1 MKTCTIYQPS
11 GLGDII
17 WLQPIVNHYSK
28 LGYKIHF
35 PVCDF
40 YYEIVKDYIKNDN
53 IIWHKETDDY
63 PLKKYKD
70 IEQGC
75 IFQEGENLFLALVR
89 ADRFVPR
96 ICSVMISKYYV
107 SGVPVTNWHEN
118 VNIKRNHEREQKVF
132 DVYGIDKMKEY
143 VLINPMFGTPPSY
156 KLRNTITQN
165 IKTKY
170 QQIIPNYEIDSKNNI
185 NVFDWIGI
193 IENAIEIHTV
203 ETAFCYFVDKFSKPT
218 TKLYMYEKRLD
229 TEPHNFYYLTSLV
242 YRNPNWT
249 FME

>member
-17 WLQPIVNHYSK
+17 WLQPIVDHYSK
-28 LGYKIHF
+28 LGYEIHF

-40 YYEIVKDYIKNDN
+40 YYENVKNYIQKDN

-63 PLKKYKD
+63 PLKKYKN
-70 IEQGC
+70 IEQNC
-75 IFQEGENLFLALVR
+75 IFEENENLFLALIR

-96 ICSVMISKYYV
+96 SCSVMIAKYYA
-107 SGVPVTNWHEN
+107 SGVPISNWHSN
-118 VNIKRNHEREQKVF
+118 IDIKRNKEREQKVF
-132 DVYGIDKMKEY
+132 DVYKIDKKNPY
-143 VLINPMFGTPPSY
+143 ILINPMFGTPPNY
-156 KLRNTITQN
+156 KIRNSIIEN

-170 QQIIPNYEIDSKNNI
+170 QKIIPNYDIDVNNNI
-185 NVFDWIGI
+185 NVFDWIGV
-193 IENAIEIHTV
+193 IEKSCETHTV
-203 ETAFCYFVDKFSKPT
+203 ETAFCYFIDKYSNSN

-229 TEPHNFYYLTSLV
+229 NQTNNFYYLTSLV

-249 FME
+249 FIK